1 MPAAVRLQDIVDALQ
16 GQMDD
21 ALSFVNVD
29 TGEVIANMPRHVM
42 GLAEESGED
51 EEVPDDVDDDEWERA
66 REIAGSDR
74 YQRLP
79 TAFDIHE

>member
-1 MPAAVRLQDIVDALQ
+1 MPSAVRLQDIVDALQ

-51 EEVPDDVDDDEWERA
+51 EGAPDECR
-66 REIAGSDR
+66 RR
-74 YQRLP
+74 
-79 TAFDIHE
+79 